1 LNRNDVVVGNWITTF
16 GDPPRFKGLVGKNIK
31 TLLRRWGFTESV
43 RDIRSEDKFIF
54 DSGEGIKNA

>member
-1 LNRNDVVVGNWITTF
+1 L
-16 GDPPRFKGLVGKNIK
+16 KGLVGKNIK